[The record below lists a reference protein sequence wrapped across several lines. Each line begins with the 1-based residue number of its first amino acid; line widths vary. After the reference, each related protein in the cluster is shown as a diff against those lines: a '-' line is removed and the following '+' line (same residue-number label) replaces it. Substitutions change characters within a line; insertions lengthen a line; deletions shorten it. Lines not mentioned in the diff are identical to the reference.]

1 MRFPLCMFLILW
13 LCCLSCSDDDPGNI
27 IPDDE
32 NLSENFPD
40 FSFLTTTP
48 EGIQR
53 YVFDVAEQTGSL
65 INLSEQNEVDPIIAR
80 SYVAGRVVGLYVQD
94 RVWLV
99 NMETGSVVMG
109 QNMFPLADEV
119 ISNWAVNTDETVY
132 IGFHTDGTFED
143 FNGFAQNVVTLEQE
157 QFPVGNIGQSVEPT
171 FGLNHLVFHNN
182 FGSGSGAVST
192 LGLIN
197 TQNNTALSPVLL
209 PGDFVTGSIFDEQND
224 LYVFSTE
231 GRYHRFNIS
240 DLSLIETIS
249 TDFRAVLNGREQ
261 LVDDMVYYTAQPALS
276 ELERLPAVFNL
287 TTNED
292 TLVDL
297 TISFQEISQARSYT
311 DLQITDMQYSFAEE
325 AWIVGYRFDTITN
338 SGGGLFKV
346 DLAGSILAEIQLDVI
361 PETLVV
367 FE

>member
-1 MRFPLCMFLILW
+1 MNVNHYHCGCFYFILW

-171 FGLNHLVFHNN
+171 QCFFPE
-182 FGSGSGAVST
+182 
-192 LGLIN
+192 I
-197 TQNNTALSPVLL
+197 LL
-209 PGDFVTGSIFDEQND
+209 PGV
-224 LYVFSTE
+224 
-231 GRYHRFNIS
+231 
-240 DLSLIETIS
+240 SLTSKMIC
-249 TDFRAVLNGREQ
+249 
-261 LVDDMVYYTAQPALS
+261 M
-276 ELERLPAVFNL
+276 
-287 TTNED
+287 
-292 TLVDL
+292 
-297 TISFQEISQARSYT
+297 
-311 DLQITDMQYSFAEE
+311 YS
-325 AWIVGYRFDTITN
+325 
-338 SGGGLFKV
+338 LLK
-346 DLAGSILAEIQLDVI
+346 DVI
-361 PETLVV
+361 IVLISRI
-367 FE
+367 